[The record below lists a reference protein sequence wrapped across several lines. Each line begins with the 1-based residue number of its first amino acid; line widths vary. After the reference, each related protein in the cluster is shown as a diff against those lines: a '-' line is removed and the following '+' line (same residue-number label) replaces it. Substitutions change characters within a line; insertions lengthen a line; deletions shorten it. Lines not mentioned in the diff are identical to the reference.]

1 LVLAARVVSALL
13 AMVALAALHHSHLQV
28 TSLRRQE
35 TLHSLVQLLFQVAA
49 QVVFTTAAQVQVV
62 VLAVVVAQRMVRV
75 E

>member
-28 TSLRRQE
+28 TSLQHQE
-35 TLHSLVQLLFQVAA
+35 ALHSLARLLFRAAA
-49 QVVFTTAAQVQVV
+49 QVVFTAAAQVQVV
-62 VLAVVVAQRMVRV
+62 DLAAVVAQSMVQA